1 MTANINV
8 KSKRLTAFIMFA
20 VIYISSLN
28 IDCIYFFN
36 NNFLNSNNSN
46 VVYSYLVP
54 EEYLK
59 VTEEKARTEFRNYRL
74 QKFQRITS
82 SNLFDNNLNF
92 SFYDK
97 NINEVKKSGNLI
109 KLFIICSFS
118 VFIALF
124 IHKKDGKIKF
134 RVV

>member
-8 KSKRLTAFIMFA
+8 KSKRITAFIMFA

-36 NNFLNSNNSN
+36 NNFSSHNYNDVL
-46 VVYSYLVP
+46 SYLVP

-59 VTEEKARTEFRNYRL
+59 ITEEKARTEFRNIRL
-74 QKFQRITS
+74 QKFQRFTS
-82 SNLFDNNLNF
+82 SNLFDSNLDF

-97 NINEVKKSGNLI
+97 NINDLKKSGNLI
-109 KLFIICSFS
+109 KLFIINSFS
-118 VFIALF
+118 VFVALF
-124 IHKKDGKIKF
+124 IHKKDGKIKPY
-134 RVV
+134 VV